1 MLILTRKKE
10 QSIRIN
16 ENIEVTI
23 LEIDGTNV
31 KIGISA
37 PSSVRILRSEL
48 TKDIKVS
55 NELATHQNTN
65 IIKKMIEKLTESK

>member
-23 LEIDGTNV
+23 LEIDGANV
-31 KIGISA
+31 KIGIAA

-55 NELATHQNTN
+55 NEQATHQNTN
-65 IIKKMIEKLTESK
+65 IIKKMIKKLTELK

>member
-10 QSIRIN
+10 QSISIN
-16 ENIEVTI
+16 ENTEITI
-23 LEIDGTNV
+23 LEIDGANV

-37 PSSVRILRSEL
+37 PNSVRILRSEL

-55 NELATHQNTN
+55 NEQATHQNTN
-65 IIKKMIEKLTESK
+65 IIKKMIKKLTESK

>member
-10 QSIRIN
+10 QSIRI
-16 ENIEVTI
+16 IEITI
-23 LEIDGTNV
+23 LEIDGANV
-31 KIGISA
+31 KIGIAA

-55 NELATHQNTN
+55 NEQATHQNTN
-65 IIKKMIEKLTESK
+65 IIKKMIKKLTESK

>member
-10 QSIRIN
+10 QSISIN
-16 ENIEVTI
+16 ENTEITI
-23 LEIDGTNV
+23 LEIDGANV

-48 TKDIKVS
+48 TKAFLFS
-55 NELATHQNTN
+55 
-65 IIKKMIEKLTESK
+65 KKGLSVVR

>member
-23 LEIDGTNV
+23 LEIDGANV

-37 PSSVRILRSEL
+37 PCYVRILRSEL

-55 NELATHQNTN
+55 NEQATHQNTN
-65 IIKKMIEKLTESK
+65 IIKKMIKKLTESK

>member
-1 MLILTRKKE
+1 MLILSRKKD

-23 LEIDGTNV
+23 LEIDGMNV
-31 KIGISA
+31 KIGIEA
-37 PSSVRILRSEL
+37 PSNVRILRSEL
-48 TKDIKVS
+48 THGIKTS
-55 NELATHQNTN
+55 NEQATHQNKN

>member
-10 QSIRIN
+10 QSISIN
-16 ENIEVTI
+16 ENTEITI
-23 LEIDGTNV
+23 LEIDGANV

-55 NELATHQNTN
+55 NEQATYQNTN

>member
-23 LEIDGTNV
+23 LEIDSANV

-37 PSSVRILRSEL
+37 PSFVRILRSEL
-48 TKDIKVS
+48 TKDIKVT
-55 NELATHQNTN
+55 NEQATHQNTN
-65 IIKKMIEKLTESK
+65 IIKKMIKKLTESK

>member
-16 ENIEVTI
+16 ENIEITI
-23 LEIDGTNV
+23 LEIDGANV
-31 KIGISA
+31 KIGIAA

-55 NELATHQNTN
+55 NEQATHQNTN
-65 IIKKMIEKLTESK
+65 IIKKMIKKLTESK

>member
-23 LEIDGTNV
+23 LEIDGSNV

-37 PSSVRILRSEL
+37 PSFVRILRSEL

-55 NELATHQNTN
+55 NEQATHQNTN
-65 IIKKMIEKLTESK
+65 IIKKMIKKLTESK

>member
-10 QSIRIN
+10 QSISIN
-16 ENIEVTI
+16 ENTEITI
-23 LEIDGTNV
+23 LEIDGANV

-37 PSSVRILRSEL
+37 PSFVLILRSEL

-55 NELATHQNTN
+55 NEQATHQNTN
-65 IIKKMIEKLTESK
+65 IIKKMIKKLTESK

>member
-10 QSIRIN
+10 QSISIN
-16 ENIEVTI
+16 ENTEITI
-23 LEIDGTNV
+23 LEIDGANV

-55 NELATHQNTN
+55 NEQATYQNTN
-65 IIKKMIEKLTESK
+65 IIKKMIKKLTESK

>member
-23 LEIDGTNV
+23 LEIDGANV
-31 KIGISA
+31 KIDISA
-37 PSSVRILRSEL
+37 PSFVRILRSEL

-55 NELATHQNTN
+55 NEQATHQNTN
-65 IIKKMIEKLTESK
+65 IIKKMIKKLTESK

>member
-23 LEIDGTNV
+23 LEIDGANV

-37 PSSVRILRSEL
+37 SSFVRILRSEL

-55 NELATHQNTN
+55 NEQATHQNTN
-65 IIKKMIEKLTESK
+65 IIKKMIKKLTESK

>member
-23 LEIDGTNV
+23 LEIDGANV
-31 KIGISA
+31 KIGIA
-37 PSSVRILRSEL
+37 EPSYVRILRSEL

-55 NELATHQNTN
+55 NEQATHQNTN
-65 IIKKMIEKLTESK
+65 IIKKMIKKLTESK

>member
-23 LEIDGTNV
+23 LEIDGANV
-31 KIGISA
+31 KIGIAA

-55 NELATHQNTN
+55 NEQATHQNTN
-65 IIKKMIEKLTESK
+65 IIKKMIKKLTESK

>member
-23 LEIDGTNV
+23 LEIDGANV
-31 KIGISA
+31 KIGISS
-37 PSSVRILRSEL
+37 PSFVRILRSEL

-55 NELATHQNTN
+55 NEQATHQNTN
-65 IIKKMIEKLTESK
+65 IIKKMIKKLTESK